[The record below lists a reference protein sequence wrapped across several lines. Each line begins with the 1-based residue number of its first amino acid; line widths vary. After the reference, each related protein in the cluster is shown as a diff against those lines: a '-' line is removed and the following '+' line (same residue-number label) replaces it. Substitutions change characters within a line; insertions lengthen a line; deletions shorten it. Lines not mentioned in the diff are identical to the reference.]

1 MKLLNAF
8 LKTSLWVVP
17 FTGMVFVMHY
27 FGARSGMAILVTSFS
42 IMDWLI
48 YMVVAI
54 AGGTAL
60 IYFFEER

>member
-17 FTGMVFVMHY
+17 FTGMIFVLHCL
-27 FGARSGMAILVTSFS
+27 GNRSQLATTIASFS